1 LIRVKAETQTH
12 ANTLLYRR
20 PGFLSCPARDVA
32 WANGKGY
39 SMEHSPSNIATIG
52 ITARVVRR
60 LKHFAPLTEVEQ
72 YTLERTCTVK
82 RFGSHDELAK
92 LGAPLPGVFA
102 ITDGF
107 AARSRILPDGRRQI
121 LAYLIPG
128 DLCDPRGRLL
138 SRMDHSITA
147 LGPVEA
153 AVFSDEAIQR
163 LERYPGLAR
172 GFALN
177 ALVEQSVTR
186 EWLVNIGHRSSLVR
200 LGHLFCE
207 IHARLEA
214 VGLTDER
221 GCVVPL
227 TQTELADTLAISA
240 VHVNRT
246 LMELRR
252 AGLVSFHAKRLVI
265 HDLPA
270 LRKAAGF
277 NATYLQLG
285 RVPLRLDVAREAV
298 AD

>member
-1 LIRVKAETQTH
+1 
-12 ANTLLYRR
+12 
-20 PGFLSCPARDVA
+20 
-32 WANGKGY
+32 
-39 SMEHSPSNIATIG
+39 MEHSPSNIATIG

-60 LKHFAPLTEVEQ
+60 LRHFAPLSEVEQ
-72 YTLERTCTVK
+72 YTIERTCTVK
-82 RFGSHDELAK
+82 RFGSHEDLAK

-163 LERYPGLAR
+163 LERYPGLTRA
-172 GFALN
+172 FALN

-214 VGLTDER
+214 VGLTDEQR
-221 GCVVPL
+221 
-227 TQTELADTLAISA
+227 
-240 VHVNRT
+240 
-246 LMELRR
+246 LRR
-252 AGLVSFHAKRLVI
+252 AAHSDRAGRHSGHLSSSCEPDVDGTQARRPRLVSCQAPRDPRL
-265 HDLPA
+265 
-270 LRKAAGF
+270 AGSS
-277 NATYLQLG
+277 
-285 RVPLRLDVAREAV
+285 
-298 AD
+298 